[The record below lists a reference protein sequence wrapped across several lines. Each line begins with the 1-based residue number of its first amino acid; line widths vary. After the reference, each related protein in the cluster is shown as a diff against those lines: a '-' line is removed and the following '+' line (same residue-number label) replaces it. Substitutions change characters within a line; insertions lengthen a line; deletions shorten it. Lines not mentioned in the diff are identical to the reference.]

1 LELWESTL
9 RAHRDRQRTLV
20 QLQQRLGAWA
30 DELTAW
36 EVQQHFPITGWQ
48 VQAPDAAPRPIVL
61 GDAWDNRIGIHT
73 FRTSELIQAPQG
85 SVIELRLDFGGE
97 ALVRL
102 LDAQGNRLEAF
113 GANPYHPRF
122 EVVPDQPFH
131 IVAEVAAR
139 TLFGI
144 PQRAPRLN
152 KAEILAFHPTIR
164 ALRQRID
171 VARNASEHAT
181 DPELARALCEVVEI
195 AMVQLRLPTA
205 TAEVGPRL
213 ADQGWARR
221 IWERSFE
228 PVDHPAAVPAA
239 ALASVDAALAVFD
252 DGLATL
258 RKAYPKQ
265 GKVLITGHAHIDYAW
280 LWPQPETVRK
290 IVRTF
295 SNVEALMRSHPE
307 FKFAQSSSMMYRH
320 IEEEDPALLEAI
332 QARVAD
338 GQWEPIGGML
348 IECDTNMPS
357 AEAFLRQF
365 LIGQQDF
372 QRNFGAI
379 SRTAWLPDTFG
390 FTGAMPQIMRHAGI
404 DALVTIKV
412 TWNETNPLPEN
423 LFVWA
428 GNDGSEVL
436 THTYDAYKSE
446 GYNMWMT
453 PGALSEV
460 WANHKAK
467 DLTDTVIAS
476 YGWGDGG
483 GGPDPEQIATMPII
497 NLMPAIPHVEH
508 GNIQNHLDAI
518 RGELDESILPR
529 WSGEMYLEYHRATL
543 TTQARTKQLNRRA
556 EFGLVAAE
564 ALEALAGMAGADGT
578 PTDLE
583 NDWVLTLRNQFHDI
597 LPGSSIREVYEQT
610 EAELEG
616 VVAKAEAI
624 ARTSLAAVAARH
636 KGEGSLQQG
645 LAVANISGTAK
656 RQFQLVSAT
665 PLPEG
670 LGAQA
675 IEGGFVACIDQ
686 DLAPLSVSFV
696 ATSAPG
702 QVTATPTLLENA
714 FVRAELD
721 EAGRLVSVFDKRC
734 GRELVAAGGAAN
746 RLMVY
751 RNELPRTYDAWDIES
766 SFALGGEELT
776 ALDSLTVTAQGPHL
790 GEITIVRK
798 LSASTIT
805 QRLRL
810 WANSPR
816 IDFVTDID
824 WHDRRT
830 YVRAAFD
837 LTVLANEAQ
846 FDQAIGITGRATHN
860 NTTWQQ
866 AQFEAC
872 GHRFVSLSE
881 TDWGAAILSSDKYGF
896 SAKGNVLTISLVRG
910 PMYPD
915 MLADEGQHHFTYAL
929 LAHDGRWWSDD
940 VQAEADLV
948 VDPLRFV
955 PSEAARPYAFAP
967 IGWQGQSM
975 RLHALKPA
983 EDGAGHVL
991 RLSESAGRRGG
1002 FALTLPDGHR
1012 AVPVDGLE
1020 RAQDDGRLDQLR
1032 PFQLIS
1038 ARIGS

>member
-1 LELWESTL
+1 M

-36 EVQQHFPITGWQ
+36 EVQQHHPITGWQ
-48 VQAPDAAPRPIVL
+48 VQAPEGAPRPIAV
-61 GDAWDNRIGIHT
+61 GEGWDNRIGIHT
-73 FRTSELIQAPQG
+73 FRTTELINAPRG
-85 SVIELRLDFGGE
+85 SSIELRLEFGGE

-144 PQRAPRLN
+144 PQREPRLT
-152 KAEILAFHPTIR
+152 KAEILAFHPRIR
-164 ALRQRID
+164 ALRQRVEI
-171 VARNASEHAT
+171 ARNASQHAT

-195 AMVQLRLPTA
+195 AMVELRLPTA

-228 PVDHPAAVPAA
+228 PTATPAAVPQSAHD
-239 ALASVDAALAVFD
+239 SVEAALAVLD

-295 SNVEALMRSHPE
+295 SNVEALMRIHPE
-307 FKFAQSSSMMYRH
+307 FRFAQSSSMMYRH
-320 IEEEDPALLEAI
+320 IEEEDPALLKAI

-365 LIGQQDF
+365 LIGQRDF
-372 QRNFGAI
+372 ERYFGAI

-390 FTGAMPQIMRHAGI
+390 FTGAMPQIMRHSGI
-404 DALVTIKV
+404 DALITIKV

-436 THTYDAYKSE
+436 THTYNAFKSD

-460 WANHKAK
+460 WANHQAK

-483 GGPDPEQIATMPII
+483 GGPDPEQISTMPII
-497 NLMPAIPHVEH
+497 NLMPGIPQVEH
-508 GNIQNHLDAI
+508 GNIQNHLDAL
-518 RGELDESILPR
+518 RHELADTTLPR

-564 ALEALAGMAGADGT
+564 ALEALAGMAGVGAA
-578 PTDLE
+578 PSDLE

-610 EAELEG
+610 EAELDG
-616 VVAKAEAI
+616 VVAKAEGI
-624 ARTSLAAVAARH
+624 ARASLAAIAGQHR
-636 KGEGSLQQG
+636 GEGPVQAG

-656 RQFQLVSAT
+656 PRAQIVSAE
-665 PLPEG
+665 PLPAA
-670 LGAQA
+670 LDAQA
-675 IEGGFVACIDQ
+675 IDGGYVACIDQ

-696 ATSAPG
+696 GASAPG
-702 QVTATPTLLENA
+702 QVTATPVLLENGL
-714 FVRAELD
+714 VRATLD
-721 EAGRLVSVFDKRC
+721 GAGRLVSVFDKRC
-734 GRELVAAGGAAN
+734 GRELVAEGGAAN

-776 ALDSLTVTAQGPHL
+776 ALESLAVTAQGPHL
-790 GEITIVRK
+790 GEITITRK

-816 IDFVTDID
+816 VEFVTDID

-830 YVRAAFD
+830 YVRAEFD

-896 SAKGNVLTISLVRG
+896 SAKGNKLTISLVRG

-915 MLADEGQHHFTYAL
+915 MLADEGRHHFTYAL
-929 LAHDGRWWSDD
+929 LPHDGRWWNDA

-948 VDPLRFV
+948 VDPLRVV
-955 PSEAARPYAFAP
+955 PAEAAQPYVFAP
-967 IGWQGQSM
+967 IAWSGQSV

-983 EDGAGHVL
+983 EDGKGHVL

-1002 FALTLPDGHR
+1002 FALTLPDG
-1012 AVPVDGLE
+1012 ASATPVDGLE
-1020 RAQDDGRLDQLR
+1020 REQDNGRLDQLR

-1038 ARIGS
+1038 ARIGAR

>member
-1 LELWESTL
+1 M
-9 RAHRDRQRTLV
+9 

-36 EVQQHFPITGWQ
+36 EVQQHFPIAGWQ
-48 VQAPDAAPRPIVL
+48 VQAPDSAPRPIAV
-61 GDAWDNRIGIHT
+61 GEAWDNRIGIHT
-73 FRTSELIQAPQG
+73 FRTSELIEAPKG
-85 SVIELRLDFGGE
+85 STIELRLEFGGE

-122 EVVPDQPFH
+122 EVVPEEPFH
-131 IVAEVAAR
+131 IEAEVAAR

-144 PQRAPRLN
+144 PQRDPRLT
-152 KAEILAFHPTIR
+152 KAEILAFHPRIR

-171 VARNASEHAT
+171 VVRNASEHAT

-195 AMVQLRLPTA
+195 AMAELRFPTA

-228 PVDHPAAVPAA
+228 PTDTPAAVPQSAHDA
-239 ALASVDAALAVFD
+239 VEAALAVFD
-252 DGLATL
+252 EGLATL
-258 RKAYPKQ
+258 RQAYPKQ

-295 SNVEALMRSHPE
+295 SNVEALMRIHPE

-320 IEEEDPALLEAI
+320 IEEEDPALLKAI

-372 QRNFGAI
+372 ERYFGAI

-390 FTGAMPQIMRHAGI
+390 FTGAMPQIMRHSGI

-423 LFVWA
+423 LFMWA

-436 THTYDAYKSE
+436 THTYNAYKSD

-453 PGALSEV
+453 PGALAEV
-460 WANHKAK
+460 WGNHQAK

-483 GGPDPEQIATMPII
+483 GGPDPEQISTMPII

-508 GNIQNHLDAI
+508 GNIQNHLDAL
-518 RGELDESILPR
+518 RSDLADTTLPR

-564 ALEALAGMAGADGT
+564 ALEALASMAGAGT
-578 PTDLE
+578 MPSDLE

-624 ARTSLAAVAARH
+624 AQSSLAAIAGQRR
-636 KGEGSLQQG
+636 GEGATQSG
-645 LAVANISGTAK
+645 LAVANIAGTAK
-656 RQFQLVSAT
+656 PHAQIVSGE
-665 PLPEG
+665 PLPES
-670 LGAQA
+670 LNAQA
-675 IEGGFVACIDQ
+675 IDGGYVACIDQ
-686 DLAPLSVSFV
+686 GLAPLSVSFV
-696 ATSAPG
+696 GASQPG

-714 FVRAELD
+714 FVRATLD
-721 EAGRLVSVFDKRC
+721 ASGRLISVFDKRC
-734 GRELVAAGGAAN
+734 GRELVSTGGAAN

-751 RNELPRTYDAWDIES
+751 RNELPRTYDAWDIE
-766 SFALGGEELT
+766 
-776 ALDSLTVTAQGPHL
+776 
-790 GEITIVRK
+790 I
-798 LSASTIT
+798 
-805 QRLRL
+805 
-810 WANSPR
+810 
-816 IDFVTDID
+816 
-824 WHDRRT
+824 
-830 YVRAAFD
+830 
-837 LTVLANEAQ
+837 
-846 FDQAIGITGRATHN
+846 GRA
-860 NTTWQQ
+860 
-866 AQFEAC
+866 
-872 GHRFVSLSE
+872 
-881 TDWGAAILSSDKYGF
+881 
-896 SAKGNVLTISLVRG
+896 
-910 PMYPD
+910 
-915 MLADEGQHHFTYAL
+915 
-929 LAHDGRWWSDD
+929 
-940 VQAEADLV
+940 
-948 VDPLRFV
+948 
-955 PSEAARPYAFAP
+955 
-967 IGWQGQSM
+967 
-975 RLHALKPA
+975 
-983 EDGAGHVL
+983 HV
-991 RLSESAGRRGG
+991 
-1002 FALTLPDGHR
+1002 
-1012 AVPVDGLE
+1012 
-1020 RAQDDGRLDQLR
+1020 
-1032 PFQLIS
+1032 
-1038 ARIGS
+1038 